1 MKIAIA
7 KDGEMVAEHFGQCVA
22 YDLYIVE
29 DSKVTGQEYIESPG
43 HAPGMLPKLLADHG
57 ANIVIAG
64 GMGPKAVEL
73 FHANDIEV
81 ILGVTGTIKDALES
95 FIKGKL
101 ESGENVCHH

>member
-1 MKIAIA
+1 
-7 KDGEMVAEHFGQCVA
+7 
-22 YDLYIVE
+22 
-29 DSKVTGQEYIESPG
+29 
-43 HAPGMLPKLLADHG
+43 LADHG

-81 ILGVTGTIKDALES
+81 ILGVTGTIKNALES
-95 FIKGKL
+95 FITGKL